1 MIGARV
7 EHRGED
13 RAQSGFLAVAGPALL
28 ALGIGWLIF
37 SLAIP
42 QLDFRTAR
50 SLSVLL
56 GLLLFA
62 AAVSELATAAT
73 ADRDWRPTHG
83 LLAFL
88 SIAGGIVALAW
99 PGPTITVVSRILA
112 WYLLFKGIHD
122 IATAFAGRSAAP
134 RGAAFGTDAGN
145 LSGRSPWW
153 APLAVGAFEI
163 GVAFWAV
170 SYPHQSRGLMLLWL
184 GLAALAT
191 GLTRITSAFW
201 SRAAAEAE
209 AEFVPPTGY
218 GARAAGEAGRAG
230 AETRVRPPA
239 G

>member
-1 MIGARV
+1 
-7 EHRGED
+7 
-13 RAQSGFLAVAGPALL
+13 L

-42 QLDFRTAR
+42 QLDFRTSR

-56 GLLLFA
+56 GLLLLA
-62 AAVSELATAAT
+62 SALSELATAAT
-73 ADRDWRPTHG
+73 AGRDWRPTHG
-83 LLAFL
+83 LLAVVF
-88 SIAGGIVALAW
+88 IAGGIVALAW

-112 WYLLFKGIHD
+112 WCLLFKGIHD
-122 IATAFAGRSAAP
+122 IATAFAGRSAARP
-134 RGAAFGTDAGN
+134 GAAFGTDVGN
-145 LSGRSPWW
+145 LPGRSPWW

-191 GLTRITSAFW
+191 GLTRIASAFW
-201 SRAAAEAE
+201 SRAAAETE
-209 AEFVPPTGY
+209 AETIMPPTGY
-218 GARAAGEAGRAG
+218 GTRAAAEAGRAG